1 VTVVFKDLQKLVSAQ
16 QHETTRKELFQRLQ
30 DKPFWI
36 WDKQQHKQQDINTN
50 GECCFNHIIGLPQKD
65 GIDKPVFDYERII
78 YDTLITPN
86 GGANYKHVWIKK
98 ATTANLTYFLSA
110 HSIRI

>member
-1 VTVVFKDLQKLVSAQ
+1 MTFKDLKKIVSLTTTQ
-16 QHETTRKELFQRLQ
+16 QQSRLSEILK
-30 DKPFWI
+30 DKAFWI
-36 WDKQQHKQQDINTN
+36 WDKQQHKVEDIKT
-50 GECCFNHIIGLPQKD
+50 GGGCCFDHIIGLPQKD

>member
-1 VTVVFKDLQKLVSAQ
+1 
-16 QHETTRKELFQRLQ
+16 
-30 DKPFWI
+30 
-36 WDKQQHKQQDINTN
+36 
-50 GECCFNHIIGLPQKD
+50 
-65 GIDKPVFDYERII
+65 VFDYERII